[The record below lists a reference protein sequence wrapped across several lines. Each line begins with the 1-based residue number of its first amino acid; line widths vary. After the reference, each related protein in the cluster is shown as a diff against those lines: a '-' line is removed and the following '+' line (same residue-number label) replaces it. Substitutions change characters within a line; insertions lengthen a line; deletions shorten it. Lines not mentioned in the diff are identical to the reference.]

1 MKIRTLP
8 GLTVFK
14 IQGGFKVRK
23 KILQSFYLF
32 LFTILVSSAVTVN
45 AQRPYRVSDNQ
56 VQYLLN
62 RIEQRTDTFKND
74 LDRALD
80 TSRLNGSD
88 SEDMINGYVGDFES
102 ATDALKDKFNS
113 RDSVADD
120 VEDVLNR
127 AAFINSFLTR
137 NRLNATAQRSWTV
150 IRTDLN
156 TLANYYSVSWNWNN
170 PVEQPTTVS
179 NRPYRVNDTQVQS
192 LLTSIE
198 NKSDLFK
205 RSVNRSLDRSR
216 MNNTNSE
223 DSINNF
229 ISDFEN
235 STNQL
240 KNRFNSRQSVAGDVE
255 DVLMKANVING
266 FLRDYPMNRNVQTQW
281 DSLRLD
287 LNTLSTYY
295 SVSWNWDR
303 TNPPSNYPP
312 TTTNPTTGRNP
323 YTVSDRQVQN
333 VITSLETR
341 TNNYRRDITTALDR
355 GVLNNTRSGTSLLN
369 YVTEFE
375 NATDRLKENFNARR
389 STTNDVNEVLNR
401 AYYIDGF
408 MRDYR
413 FDTRTEQS
421 WNVVKTDLNSLSN
434 FYNVSWNWNRPVDT
448 NSRFDSRLSGTY
460 RLNSSESDNLSE
472 VLDRVSNTYYTGA
485 QQDRLRR
492 NLERRL
498 QSPEMLAIDKRGN
511 NVTFASSI
519 SPQISLVA
527 DGVAKTETMPNGNR
541 SVKVTATTTYD
552 GVSINYEADRMN
564 DFYVNF
570 MPYDNNRLRVVRRV
584 YIENRNE
591 TVTIASVYDKVEQTA
606 NWSMVGNGNYG
617 GNTGNNNNNNFTV
630 PNGTQMTA
638 VLTNGMISTKDSV
651 DGDRF
656 TLEVRSP
663 SQYDGATIEGRI
675 IKAEK
680 SGRVSG
686 RANISLDF
694 DTIRLR
700 NGQTYRFAGIL
711 DNVKAANGDNIKVNN
726 EGTVRDSNQTT
737 KTVTRAGIGAAL
749 GALIGAVA
757 GGGQGAAIGAA
768 IGAGAGAGTVF
779 IEGRDNIELASGS
792 EFNIT
797 STAPAN
803 VSSR

>member
-1 MKIRTLP
+1 MTLFA
-8 GLTVFK
+8 G
-14 IQGGFKVRK
+14 
-23 KILQSFYLF
+23 
-32 LFTILVSSAVTVN
+32 AAATVN
-45 AQRPYRVSDNQ
+45 AQKPYRVSDSQ

-62 RIEQRTDTFKND
+62 RIEQRTDTFKTN

-88 SEDMINGYVGDFES
+88 TEDMINGYVSDFES

-137 NRLNATAQRSWTV
+137 NRLTTTTQSSWTV

-170 PVEQPTTVS
+170 PVAPTVG
-179 NRPYRVNDTQVQS
+179 NVPYRVNDSQVQS

-198 NKSDLFK
+198 NKTNLFK
-205 RSVNRSLDRSR
+205 RAVDRSLDRSR

-229 ISDFEN
+229 ISDFES
-235 STNQL
+235 STNRL
-240 KNRFNSRQSVAGDVE
+240 KNRFGSRQSVASDVE

-266 FLRDYPMNRNVQTQW
+266 FLRDYQMNRNVQNQW
-281 DSLRLD
+281 DSLRTD
-287 LNTLSTYY
+287 LSTLSTYY
-295 SVSWNWDR
+295 NVSWNWDR
-303 TNPPSNYPP
+303 TNPPSNNYPP
-312 TTTNPTTGRNP
+312 IGNTNPGRNP
-323 YTVSDRQVQN
+323 YTVNDRQVQTLL
-333 VITSLETR
+333 TSLDAR
-341 TNNYRRDITTALDR
+341 TSTFRRDMTTALDR
-355 GVLNNTRSGTSLLN
+355 GLLNNTRSRTSALN
-369 YVTEFE
+369 YITEFE
-375 NATDRLKENFNARR
+375 NATSRLKDNFNARR
-389 STTNDVNEVLNR
+389 STTNDVNDVLNR

-413 FDTRTEQS
+413 FDTRSEQS
-421 WNVVKTDLNSLSN
+421 WNLVKTDLNTLSN
-434 FYNVSWNWNRPVDT
+434 YYSVSWNWNRQYEPA
-448 NSRFDSRLSGTY
+448 SRFDSMLSGTY
-460 RLNSSESDNLSE
+460 RLNTSESDNVSE

-485 QQDRLRR
+485 QRDRLRR
-492 NLERRL
+492 NLENRL
-498 QSPEMLAIDKRGN
+498 QSPDMLAIDKRGN

-527 DGVAKTETMPNGNR
+527 DGTARTEQMPNGNR
-541 SVKVTATTTYD
+541 TVTVTATTTYD
-552 GVSINYEADRMN
+552 GVSINYAADRMN

-584 YIENRNE
+584 YLENRNE
-591 TVTIASVYDKVEQTA
+591 TVTVASVYDKVEQTA
-606 NWSMVGNGNYG
+606 NWSSVTNGNYG
-617 GNTGNNNNNNFTV
+617 GNNNGNTNYNDFV
-630 PNGTQMTA
+630 IPNGTQVTA
-638 VLTNGMISTKDSV
+638 VLTNGMISTKNSV

-656 TLEVRSP
+656 SMEVRSP
-663 SQYDGATIEGRI
+663 SQYDGAIIEGRI
-675 IKAEK
+675 VKAEN
-680 SGRVSG
+680 SGRVTG
-686 RANISLDF
+686 RANLTLDF

-711 DNVKAANGDNIKVNN
+711 DNVKAANGDNVKVNN

-737 KTVTRAGIGAAL
+737 KTVTRAGIGAGL
-749 GALIGAVA
+749 GALIGAIA
-757 GGGQGAAIGAA
+757 GGGKGAAIGAA

-797 STAPAN
+797 ATAPSN
-803 VSSR
+803 LSSR